1 MKIYKAYVFRMYP
14 NEYQKEIIN
23 KSFGISR
30 FIYNHFLE
38 EKMKEYKDT
47 KKSKSAYEQIKEI
60 PSLNIE
66 YPFLKEVDSCLLR
79 CSIFDLDNAYNRF
92 FKSNF
97 GYPKFKKKGVHD
109 SYKTNNIVSTY
120 KGKEYNSIRLDLKNR
135 LITLPKLKELKI
147 RGYRNKI
154 INGKIKSAVIRR
166 ESTKYYVSVLVEEN
180 IIVPIIKPKNIIGID
195 LGIKDVIITSYNEKI
210 ENKFKKESLNKR
222 LKGLQK
228 GLSRCIPGSKNR
240 YRLKLKIQRL
250 YMKLKNIRKYLVHDI
265 TNKLLNENDIIVAED
280 LDIKNMKSNKH
291 IACPLTDIPL
301 SEIIRILKY
310 KGIWRG
316 KKIYQINRY
325 FPSSQKCFNMWI
337 QKPKDKRFKYKN
349 VGMSK
354 MSQ

>member
-135 LITLPKLKELKI
+135 LITLPKLKEVKI

-210 ENKFKKESLNKR
+210 ETNLKKR
-222 LKGLQK
+222 
-228 GLSRCIPGSKNR
+228 
-240 YRLKLKIQRL
+240 
-250 YMKLKNIRKYLVHDI
+250 V
-265 TNKLLNENDIIVAED
+265 
-280 LDIKNMKSNKH
+280 
-291 IACPLTDIPL
+291 
-301 SEIIRILKY
+301 
-310 KGIWRG
+310 
-316 KKIYQINRY
+316 
-325 FPSSQKCFNMWI
+325 
-337 QKPKDKRFKYKN
+337 
-349 VGMSK
+349 
-354 MSQ
+354 